1 MQNYLRESLST
12 IRGDLRASEP
22 GAVISQSE
30 NDMRWLSLTQMND
43 EELLYSKDELNF
55 RMEVRGWVDREIQP
69 LLDHIT
75 SPDFDYRNFFKK
87 LGDFGLSRL
96 LIPKKYGG
104 VEKPFMYQLIAG
116 EEISAV
122 CPSATMMFGASCT
135 LSAIPILRFGTEE
148 QKEKYLV
155 PLAKGE
161 RIGALAITEPK
172 VGSDTAGMVTSAK
185 WDSDKECWILNGEK
199 RYITNG
205 SIADQIVV
213 FAITDPNVDSKS
225 GMSAFIIETSWNG
238 FKVEKDFNL
247 MGRDGVRV
255 SHISF
260 NNMMVPKEN
269 LLGKLNQG
277 FLILMNE
284 LDSERIGIAAEAL
297 GCMRS
302 PFEIAVAYSQER
314 EQFGQP
320 ISRFEAVSFKVAD
333 MAVKMRAARLL
344 LISAARMIEKDIPCT
359 KEATIAKLYATEVS
373 VECCDMAIQICGG
386 AGYVKDF
393 YPLERF
399 YRDARLGTIGGG
411 TSEILRYLIQRE
423 VYIESKRD
431 SSAQVS
437 AEVDDLDFDT
447 MMASIPNGFR
457 PDRAEGVSANI
468 LFDFE
473 DTDSWLLKI
482 ENRTCRIEKTG
493 IENPQMTVK
502 TNSQDWRNILLG
514 KLDAMQ
520 AMMTEKVVIDTDDME
535 LLMKFARMFKFTP
548 DILLGKPKSEGP
560 SKAKE
565 EAIGKPKFELGKS
578 LDEIEIGETAE
589 SSMLVTDE
597 HIQLYAEMSGDY
609 NALHMDDEYASTTM
623 FGRRIAHG
631 PIGGALVAR
640 VIGTQLP
647 GLGTLAYNMKV
658 NFKAPVYPGDEIK
671 AIVEVTEKE
680 PENNLCR
687 LKFDVYNNDGVVV
700 MDGYAN
706 VMPPIKE

>member
-1 MQNYLRESLST
+1 M
-12 IRGDLRASEP
+12 
-22 GAVISQSE
+22 
-30 NDMRWLSLTQMND
+30 TQMND
-43 EELLYSKDELNF
+43 EALLYTKDELEF
-55 RMEVRGWVDREIQP
+55 RSKVRDWVGKEITP
-69 LLDHIT
+69 LVDTIT
-75 SPDFDYRNFFKK
+75 NPDFDYRSYFRK
-87 LGDFGLSRL
+87 LGDFGLSGL

-104 VEKPFMYQLIAG
+104 SEKPFMYQLIAG
-116 EEISAV
+116 EEISTV

-135 LSAIPILRFGTEE
+135 LSAIPILRYGTEE

-161 RIGALAITEPK
+161 KIGALAITEPK
-172 VGSDTAGMVTSAK
+172 VGSDTAGMVTTAK
-185 WDSDKECWILNGEK
+185 WDEKEDCWILNGEK

-225 GMSAFIIETSWNG
+225 GMSAFIIETSWEG

-255 SHISF
+255 THFSLT
-260 NNMMVPKEN
+260 NMKVPKEN
-269 LLGKLNQG
+269 LLGKQNQG

-297 GCMRS
+297 GCMRT

-314 EQFGQP
+314 EQFGRP
-320 ISRFEAVSFKVAD
+320 VSRFEGISFKVAD

-344 LISAARMIEKDIPCT
+344 LISAARMIQKDIPCT
-359 KEATIAKLYATEVS
+359 KEATIAKLYASEVS
-373 VECCDMAIQICGG
+373 LECCDMAIQICGG
-386 AGYVKDF
+386 AGYVKNF
-393 YPLERF
+393 YPLEKF

-411 TSEILRYLIQRE
+411 TSEILRFLIQRE
-423 VYIESKRD
+423 VYIESRRD
-431 SSAQVS
+431 SSVQVS
-437 AEVDDLDFDT
+437 QDVDAIDFDT
-447 MMASIPNGFR
+447 MMASVPNGFR
-457 PDRAEGVSANI
+457 PDRAEGVFAIIRFS
-468 LFDFE
+468 FD
-473 DTDSWLLKI
+473 DTDSWLLTIQDQK
-482 ENRTCRIEKTG
+482 CAIEKG
-493 IENPQMTVK
+493 DVESPKMTVK
-502 TNSQDWRNILLG
+502 TDSTTWRNILLG

-548 DILLGKPKSEGP
+548 EILQGVPKQEETP
-560 SKAKE
+560 TKEDTAPADSK
-565 EAIGKPKFELGKS
+565 FTLGKS

-589 SSMLVTDE
+589 STMIISDE
-597 HIQLYAEMSGDY
+597 HIDLYAQMSGDY
-609 NALHMDDEYASTTM
+609 NALHMDDEYAATTM
-623 FGRRIAHG
+623 FGKRIAHG

-640 VIGTQLP
+640 VLGTQLP
-647 GLGTLAYNMKV
+647 GLGTLAFNMKV
-658 NFKAPVYPGDEIK
+658 NFKAPVFPGDEIR
-671 AIVEVTEKE
+671 AVVEVTEKV

-687 LKFDVYNNDGVVV
+687 LSFDVFNTDGVVV